1 MLVEKNLDREV
12 MSPFSKRG
20 LEKSFIGTLPAWQDN
35 FPSRAVDTE
44 SLSLS
49 VETRAVCKIR
59 QEYLESCLDLT
70 VTSGNSSSLLAKQQP
85 GTWGNQ

>member
-1 MLVEKNLDREV
+1 MSGFPHNVPWSVRGSFGCSLLPIEKNLDREV
-12 MSPFSKRG
+12 TSPVSKRSF
-20 LEKSFIGTLPAWQDN
+20 EKSIIGKLQTRQDN

-59 QEYLESCLDLT
+59 QENLDREL
-70 VTSGNSSSLLAKQQP
+70 S
-85 GTWGNQ
+85 